1 MSRGNR
7 RDVDRERA
15 KKRAAKNDKKKGK
28 KSKDGKVNNFE
39 SVKMR

>member
-15 KKRAAKNDKKKGK
+15 QKRAEKNGPKGK
-28 KSKDGKVNNFE
+28 KNTDGTNFI
-39 SVKMR
+39 VTQMK

>member
-15 KKRAAKNDKKKGK
+15 QKRAEKNGTKGK
-28 KSKDGKVNNFE
+28 KNADGTNF
-39 SVKMR
+39 VVTQMK

>member
-15 KKRAAKNDKKKGK
+15 QKRVEKNAPKGK
-28 KSKDGKVNNFE
+28 KNGESGNFL
-39 SVKMR
+39 VTQMR